1 MSAAV
6 IVIVFSGL
14 SAASSGANGSVPGLL
29 SMLSAMRFFLGIG
42 VGAEYPC
49 GSVAAS
55 EQSEEPAISYHA
67 RHRWLGLATITT
79 LVFGNAVASF
89 VPWVLYLIFGPDHL
103 RAVWRLSLGLGIVP
117 ALIVLLWRLNM
128 DEPMRYKSDS
138 MKNTRIPYA
147 LVLQRYWPSLLAI
160 SVIWFILD
168 IIVYVVPTPLGWCDS
183 YLPTDTRITGGS
195 QDLKIVFGWNVVIS
209 LFSFPGAL
217 SGSLVVDYLGPKWT
231 LVRHS
236 LPYTHTPTR
245 PVDPGIHIPISNRLH
260 HKRALRPVSKSQPPL
275 DVIQSTQRL
284 NTHVPTPARLTHHI
298 AAFSILYG
306 LFLTFAEFG
315 AGLCTFIIAAKA
327 CPTAVRG
334 HCFGV
339 AAACGKA
346 GAFGGVWVFPPIVK
360 AFGGAGSVRGNTGPF
375 WIASGLC
382 VVGALVSVF
391 FVHPLTQEGIEREDR
406 EFRAYLEMHGYDTR
420 RMGTGTGTGTVGGSS
435 SASASASGTGSSDGN
450 GDEGEKRGDEG
461 EKAV

>member
-1 MSAAV
+1 MSIRSVSLIFACGTALFSDGYANTVIGSVNTREPSGPARVHPLQPCQFSPASTAQRLSPSTTTAQSPRPPPPALLIPPGFLSDKIGRKFGMMSAAV

-168 IIVYVVPTPLGWCDS
+168 IIVYPFSIYSSTILNN
-183 YLPTDTRITGGS
+183 ITGGS

-231 LVRHS
+231 LILGFTLQS
-236 LPYTHTPTR
+236 LI
-245 PVDPGIHIPISNRLH
+245 GFIISGLY
-260 HKRALRPVSKSQPPL
+260 
-275 DVIQSTQRL
+275 
-284 NTHVPTPARLTHHI
+284 VPLTHHI

-315 AGLCTFIIAAKA
+315 AGLCTFILAAKA

-334 HCFGV
+334 HYFGV

-346 GAFGGVWVFPPIVK
+346 GAFAGVW
-360 AFGGAGSVRGNTGPF
+360 
-375 WIASGLC
+375 
-382 VVGALVSVF
+382 
-391 FVHPLTQEGIEREDR
+391 
-406 EFRAYLEMHGYDTR
+406 
-420 RMGTGTGTGTVGGSS
+420 
-435 SASASASGTGSSDGN
+435 
-450 GDEGEKRGDEG
+450 
-461 EKAV
+461 